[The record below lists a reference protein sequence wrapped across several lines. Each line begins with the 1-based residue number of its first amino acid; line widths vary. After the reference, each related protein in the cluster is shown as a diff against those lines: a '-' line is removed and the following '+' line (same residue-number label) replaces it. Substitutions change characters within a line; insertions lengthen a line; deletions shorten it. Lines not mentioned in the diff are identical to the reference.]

1 MSVNFDV
8 TLERLKK
15 VMNFPN
21 IASLR
26 SKLIRGRED
35 ENENKEFEN
44 LENISKNR
52 LKTSRRK
59 NGLTIELLETG
70 KLLQTRIIFQRK
82 FRYRLQSFK

>member
-15 VMNFPN
+15 VAKDFPN
-21 IASLR
+21 IASLIVVNL
-26 SKLIRGRED
+26 SEVEED

-44 LENISKNR
+44 LENNFKKIG

-70 KLLQTRIIFQRK
+70 KLLQTRIIFQK
-82 FRYRLQSFK
+82 KISL